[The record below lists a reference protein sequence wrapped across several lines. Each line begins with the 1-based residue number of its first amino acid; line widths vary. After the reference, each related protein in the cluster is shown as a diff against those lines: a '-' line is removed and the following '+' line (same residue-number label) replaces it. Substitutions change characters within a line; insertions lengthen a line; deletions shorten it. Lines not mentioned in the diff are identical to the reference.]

1 MSKID
6 YTNSIKY
13 NYNIGSLDITN
24 YKELANNINQYT
36 FWDFS
41 ELSNFILH
49 NYKKILLFVF
59 IFLIVIVIEKI
70 TYFNSLMFTSPSA
83 IPGLA
88 NTNTNTKKD
97 KRKK

>member
-49 NYKKILLFVF
+49 NYSKSIHKFMNLSMDINLYSFP
-59 IFLIVIVIEKI
+59 
-70 TYFNSLMFTSPSA
+70 T
-83 IPGLA
+83 
-88 NTNTNTKKD
+88 
-97 KRKK
+97 